1 MENAPLS
8 PPARRR
14 TATLF
19 FAFGALR
26 DLLRHHLIATPATYE
41 KIAIAEAIHR
51 AARTQDLARE
61 KIQPLP
67 DDDAMLVDADVVE
80 AAAQAV
86 AELSRG
92 TALPGPFVACLT
104 RFVATAPA
112 DGEALARSAELCLT
126 HLSGILPADG
136 GASQHAP
143 EGRGRDLS
151 LRDART
157 RLRWPPVRPRPS
169 RYVPDRVLATD
180 RSTPHQRLVAGLHS
194 QIFMIEI
201 TAAEICAAIPLRFPE
216 VPPELNTVL
225 AEQTDDEGRHASVLL
240 DAFSRRGG
248 RIEAYDYSLA
258 LWERVQG
265 ATSLAEALCIEQV
278 LGEGYCIGTDLCL
291 VDAYRERGHA
301 DLVEI
306 HRSIHDDEFRHALNG
321 LTWFRRLAG
330 QQAAEI
336 IAKLEPRYAENPLQE
351 PWFRA
356 DLRRMV
362 GFSDAEIER
371 QRQLACE
378 FTPPD

>member
-1 MENAPLS
+1 
-8 PPARRR
+8 
-14 TATLF
+14 
-19 FAFGALR
+19 
-26 DLLRHHLIATPATYE
+26 
-41 KIAIAEAIHR
+41 
-51 AARTQDLARE
+51 
-61 KIQPLP
+61 
-67 DDDAMLVDADVVE
+67 MLVDADVVE

-201 TAAEICAAIPLRFPE
+201 TA
-216 VPPELNTVL
+216 VL

-240 DAFSRRGG
+240 DAFGRRGG
-248 RIEAYDYSLA
+248 RIEAYDYSLT

-291 VDAYRERGHA
+291 VEAYRERGHA

-306 HRSIHDDEFRHALNG
+306 HRSIHDDEFRHALDG